1 METLALLAILVWPI
15 NGPITQKPRP
25 NHEAVDIACLVGQ
38 PVRAAHSGRLQVRRD
53 TNLGNVAVVEGS
65 GFVSLYAHLD
75 TVSPP
80 GEVKQGEP
88 VGTCGNTGRL
98 TTGPHLHLEIQRKDL
113 QQI

>member
-1 METLALLAILVWPI
+1 METLLLLTLLTRPVH
-15 NGPITQKPRP
+15 GPITQKTSKIHP
-25 NHEAVDIACLVGQ
+25 AVDFACSVGD
-38 PVRAAHSGRLQVRRD
+38 PVLAAHTGRLQVRRSA
-53 TNLGNVAVVEGS
+53 TLGNVAVVEGS